1 MIINAVKQKHKMKVK
16 YIYWFANFNLFS
28 PSVRY
33 RGKYVLEYVEKHYQ
47 INNSFVFPGYKIGN
61 ILKFIGM
68 VFEVLFFRKQNS
80 VIVVQNIY
88 TNRIYSSVLKLLLV
102 FRHRN
107 TIYDIDDA
115 NYERYP
121 AETINYFM
129 RKCEACSV
137 GSLALLNY
145 AKAFNKNTFL
155 LTSPII
161 LHFNLKTI
169 RNKTLTIGWIGFFSA
184 HKASLYK
191 YFLPALGLINFPIK
205 LVILGITKSQHKT
218 ELINYYSN
226 NLHIELEI
234 CTQIDWCNET
244 GIYDKIAKFDVGIST
259 LLDNELDRAKSA
271 FKLKQYMSCGVPVL
285 GSSKGENVKFLK
297 HGINGYICE
306 TVEEFKDR
314 IEAIKMLGDGEYFEL
329 CANARKSYAEFS
341 IQNYCDTWFSLFEN
355 K

>member
-1 MIINAVKQKHKMKVK
+1 MKVK

-33 RGKYVLEYVEKHYQ
+33 RGKYVLEYLENHYQ
-47 INNSFVFPGYKIGN
+47 INNSFIFPGYKIGN

-68 VFEVLFFRKQNS
+68 VFEIMFFRKQNS
-80 VIVVQNIY
+80 VIVIQNIY
-88 TNRIYSSVLKLLLV
+88 TNRIYSKVLKLLLV

-137 GSLALLNY
+137 GSEALRNY
-145 AKAFNKNTFL
+145 AKTFNSRVFL
-155 LTSPII
+155 LSSPVIWHNYI
-161 LHFNLKTI
+161 KTV

-184 HKASLYK
+184 HKESLYK
-191 YFLPALGLINFPIK
+191 NFLPALRLINFPVK
-205 LVILGITKSQHKT
+205 LVLLGITKSQHKT

-226 NLHIELEI
+226 NPHIELEI
-234 CTQIDWCNET
+234 CSQIDWCNES
-244 GIYDKIAKFDVGIST
+244 GIYQKIMTLDVGIST
-259 LLDNELDRAKSA
+259 LRDNELDRAKSA
-271 FKLKQYMSCGVPVL
+271 FKLKQYMSCGVPVI
-285 GSSKGENVKFLK
+285 GSNKGENSRFLK

-306 TVEEFKDR
+306 TVDEFKHR
-314 IEAIKMLGDGEYFEL
+314 LEAIIMLNYSEYFEL
-329 CANARKSYAEFS
+329 CTNARKSYSEFS
-341 IQNYCDTWFSLFEN
+341 IQNYCNSWLKMYEN
-355 K
+355 